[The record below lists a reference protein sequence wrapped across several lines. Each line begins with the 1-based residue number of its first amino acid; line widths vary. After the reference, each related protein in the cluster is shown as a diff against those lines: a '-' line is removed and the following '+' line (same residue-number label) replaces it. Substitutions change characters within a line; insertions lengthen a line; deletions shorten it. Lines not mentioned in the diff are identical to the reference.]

1 MPKISKLLHG
11 DITKN
16 KGLIMVLGHE
26 KKKYNMIDLSG
37 KVAVITG
44 GSRGIG
50 AATAIMFAKAGSDIA
65 INYNIREDA
74 AHEVEQTVKNIG
86 KICITIQANLAVTSD
101 IERFLDKVIHRFN
114 RIDVLVNNHGIWN
127 EDDIPVSEMTE
138 KAWDEMID
146 VNLKSYY
153 LLSRKAVKIM
163 RQQGGGKIINLSS
176 TAGQRGEAYHSHYAA
191 TKGAVIAFT
200 KSLAVELADDNILV
214 NAVAP
219 GWVDTDMCAGVFS
232 DSKAKQEI
240 IDSIPL
246 KRIPP
251 PEDIAGPIL
260 FLASDL
266 ARHITGEIINVNGG
280 AILCG

>member
-1 MPKISKLLHG
+1 
-11 DITKN
+11 
-16 KGLIMVLGHE
+16 
-26 KKKYNMIDLSG
+26 MIDLSG
-37 KVAVITG
+37 KVSVITG

-65 INYNIREDA
+65 INYNIREDSA
-74 AHEVEQTVKNIG
+74 YKVEQNVKNIG
-86 KICITIQANLAVTSD
+86 KTCVTIQANLAVTSD
-101 IERFLDKVIHRFN
+101 VERFLDEIIDRFS
-114 RIDVLVNNHGIWN
+114 RIDILVNNHGIWN

-138 KAWDEMID
+138 EAWDEMMDI
-146 VNLKSYY
+146 NLKSYY
-153 LLSRKAVKIM
+153 LLSRNVVKVM
-163 RQQGGGKIINLSS
+163 RRQGGGKIINLSS

-200 KSLAVELADDNILV
+200 KSLATELADENILV

-219 GWVDTDMCAGVFS
+219 GWVDTDMCTGVFS
-232 DSKAKQEI
+232 DPKMKQEI
-240 IDSIPL
+240 IDGIPL

-266 ARHITGEIINVNGG
+266 ARHVTGEIINVNGG